1 MKMVINTQYGY
12 VTYDIDALWTGLYQM
27 GNESDEAS

>member
-1 MKMVINTQYGY
+1 MTMILNTPFGY
-12 VTYDIDALWTGLYQM
+12 VTYNIDALWTGLSQM

>member
-1 MKMVINTQYGY
+1 MMTILNTPFGY
-12 VTYDIDALWTGLYQM
+12 FVYNLDILWNGLYQM